1 MYFTNIENPL
11 FQMTT
16 GTFNI
21 YIYDSNSQMLLSTGT
36 TGPTLTTAAGALTAS
51 AITADLSEVNA

>member
-1 MYFTNIENPL
+1 
-11 FQMTT
+11 MTT